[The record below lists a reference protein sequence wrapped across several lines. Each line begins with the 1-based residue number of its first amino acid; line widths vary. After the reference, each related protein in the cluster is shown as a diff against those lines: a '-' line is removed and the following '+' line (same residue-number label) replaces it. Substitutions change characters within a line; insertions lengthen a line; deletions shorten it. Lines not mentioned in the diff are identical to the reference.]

1 MEDRYEDGL
10 QVLLNV
16 YDVTSTPGDP
26 KSTTVRLN
34 RITRELGLGGV
45 FHGAIQ
51 IGATAQLGSPE
62 PVEFSFG
69 WCERGTGVYAVH
81 GEQDQQQMGSMQLH
95 ACCTRLLLLLP
106 SVLHA
111 QWHGLVGHTHSL
123 SNCATVCWGCWSAFP
138 GLKCTCRHRTAGL
151 GELDVL
157 FPATMAL
164 LLCCAYEHHHAH
176 VTSSAVLQRARTPCT
191 SSVRPSA

>member
-1 MEDRYEDGL
+1 MEERQEECV

-51 IGATAQLGSPE
+51 IGATAQLGNPE

-81 GEQDQQQMGSMQLH
+81 GKQRSGLLSVITANCTH
-95 ACCTRLLLLLP
+95 A
-106 SVLHA
+106 A
-111 QWHGLVGHTHSL
+111 
-123 SNCATVCWGCWSAFP
+123 A
-138 GLKCTCRHRTAGL
+138 
-151 GELDVL
+151 
-157 FPATMAL
+157 AL
-164 LLCCAYEHHHAH
+164 H
-176 VTSSAVLQRARTPCT
+176 VTL
-191 SSVRPSA
+191 